1 MEKFKSFT
9 NNSDENINKKY
20 DGITRRDFLKK
31 AALIT
36 LGATFPFLKK
46 NKDQQEKSTINQEKI
61 NNKKEI
67 SKEPAYDIEKQIE
80 YKTNENINTEIINI
94 LKNNNYQDI
103 LKICNQLELYNKAI
117 LKYSKDYTIN
127 PKYLSGIIFIE
138 SKGDK
143 YAYNR
148 QTKAQGLCQ
157 FKPETAKEFELTNPE
172 NPIESI
178 KATAKF
184 INYYEKFLGT
194 QDLAVATFHMGYGNM
209 LDLIDLY
216 IYPEKIKDYAK
227 KIIINKNLNYKKL
240 YFGINKKSK
249 PKAYYFL
256 YNQLKDESA
265 NYLFKVLAASKIL
278 ELNKKSPRELENM
291 SKIYLINK

>member
-80 YKTNENINTEIINI
+80 YKTNEKINTEIINI

-103 LKICNQLELYNKAI
+103 LKICNQLYDN
-117 LKYSKDYTIN
+117 
-127 PKYLSGIIFIE
+127 F
-138 SKGDK
+138 
-143 YAYNR
+143 
-148 QTKAQGLCQ
+148 
-157 FKPETAKEFELTNPE
+157 
-172 NPIESI
+172 
-178 KATAKF
+178 
-184 INYYEKFLGT
+184 
-194 QDLAVATFHMGYGNM
+194 
-209 LDLIDLY
+209 Y
-216 IYPEKIKDYAK
+216 IYRQK
-227 KIIINKNLNYKKL
+227 KNN
-240 YFGINKKSK
+240 F
-249 PKAYYFL
+249 
-256 YNQLKDESA
+256 
-265 NYLFKVLAASKIL
+265 
-278 ELNKKSPRELENM
+278 
-291 SKIYLINK
+291 